1 MARKAGHVVS
11 RFQMTFRDS
20 GAAAVNV
27 TGRGFHLRSGFK
39 SQMEQGPTVTTLEKR
54 IHKS

>member
-1 MARKAGHVVS
+1 MS
-11 RFQMTFRDS
+11 RFETAFRDS

-27 TGRGFHLRSGFK
+27 TGQGFRLRSGFK